1 MQYSYGNAFILST
14 IHLLLSRDIH
24 SFWDGFENIVSFP
37 PFFLMIYIWLIG
49 KLEIPS
55 LKPKKM
61 NENGTNSTAI
71 PGRIGFLE
79 ELSDIFVRL
88 FPDLWKLGQAYF
100 GGELFVR
107 VDPSK
112 REEFKVFCFFYLE
125 F

>member
-1 MQYSYGNAFILST
+1 MKNA
-14 IHLLLSRDIH
+14 
-24 SFWDGFENIVSFP
+24 
-37 PFFLMIYIWLIG
+37 
-49 KLEIPS
+49 
-55 LKPKKM
+55 
-61 NENGTNSTAI
+61 ENGVNNNNAI

-112 REEFKVFCFFYLE
+112 REEFKVSYFDIQHSSQSKNSKHLLRIISSI
-125 F
+125 